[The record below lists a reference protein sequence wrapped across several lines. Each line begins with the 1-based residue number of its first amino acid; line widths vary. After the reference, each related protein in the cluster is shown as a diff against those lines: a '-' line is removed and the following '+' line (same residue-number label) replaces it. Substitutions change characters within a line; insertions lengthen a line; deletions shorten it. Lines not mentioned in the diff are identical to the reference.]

1 METFKCIIRVIIFF
15 LTCIPAL
22 LLLIY
27 QLAEVTCDDWGKRL
41 VPKPKKKMEKNHYQE
56 IEGRHHTKYTE
67 DIPAYNIRVEKPD
80 GKTFWIPKED
90 IRTIAKNFCGMK

>member
-1 METFKCIIRVIIFF
+1 MKIFKEIARFVIFC
-15 LTCIPAL
+15 LACIPAFL
-22 LLLIY
+22 FMVYSFGWVI
-27 QLAEVTCDDWGKRL
+27 CHDWIKRL
-41 VPKPKKKMEKNHYQE
+41 VNEKQEEKFIPVQE
-56 IEGRHHTKYTE
+56 IEGKHRTKYTE